1 MSIPQDLLVQAG
13 DIGAGMDQVEA
24 QGMQVAMPQGMYSAT
39 ALNALVDSV
48 NEIMVMLGE
57 QQPYPTFTEDQTSLP
72 PDFVNMIMAIMSI
85 AQDAQM
91 PIEMALEE
99 VVSDTEI
106 ARLVALLNR
115 LANDAA
121 FQEYLAGAA
130 EPAMMEEETVVE
142 ETPEGEVAVSD
153 EELFASRMR

>member
-121 FQEYLAGAA
+121 FQEYLAGAT